1 MTHSERTKAHNTHKP
16 VFKKSLLA
24 MCVVAAVQQN
34 AVYAAESTA
43 ETEEIVVT
51 GMRES
56 LNSAQD
62 IKKSADTFVD
72 AISAKDIGA
81 LPDKSVT
88 EALQRVPGVTVSKY
102 AAPVDPD
109 HFSAEGSG
117 VVIRGLGQ
125 TRSEFN
131 GRDTFTANSG
141 SGLSFQDVSPE
152 LMGAVKVYKNQTAD
166 MIEGGISGT
175 VNLNTRKPFDKDGQ
189 VAAFNVEANYSDLAE
204 KTAPSVSGL
213 YSNVWNTDAGRFG
226 FLANVAISNIKT
238 RSEGVQ
244 LGRWVWVDNLRTKD
258 VVVDGVVTQKKQID
272 GGLAKI
278 EGMKD
283 GIYMPQGGAMR
294 YQDNDRDRKG
304 YAASIQWESA
314 DERMTGTLEF
324 IRSDATAAWEERYA
338 GVPTNNNEWDS
349 GIEPLAGTAFKTDAN
364 GYFVSGVISNNLEKN
379 GLDRSAAVAVQS
391 RYQKTNNVVDDFGAH
406 FTYKATDQLKL
417 DFDAQHVKS
426 KVDGFD
432 LEVGLLGGA
441 NYLLDRSGGKP
452 SFAFLDSSVKSV
464 ASEADVAKIGPGA
477 GKASDYYWRSAM
489 DHFEKSDGNENAFAL
504 DADYEIDSGWFKSV
518 ESGVR
523 HSEREQNT
531 RNTAYNW
538 GGLDTG
544 WLGSEKAPGFAP
556 SWTSFRGHIDS
567 VAPEAT
573 ESVGFG
579 GFQRGDANV
588 PTGVWSAKLDLSKDP
603 SLFNTYKI
611 PQENWD
617 PIGSNK
623 NKRAGEDGLFLRNE
637 IRPVNETKNSIYAKL
652 NFGNDELSMPIS
664 GNVGARY
671 VTIDIETPGFVI
683 FPNVT
688 KTTTLKDA
696 DGKDV
701 TAPNPSYVKITD
713 DDRKFVQGDSV
724 SVSNNNK
731 YSTVLPS
738 FNIKLGVTDDLIA
751 RFAVSKAISLPQMGL
766 YNNYTAIESKIALN
780 PAEIKTL
787 AELETA
793 TATASFSGKGGNP
806 NLQPMEAVQEDL
818 SLEWYFAEAGSLTG
832 TVFYKDLKNYFIS
845 RSDPE
850 TFTSPSGATKTL
862 NITRPHNGDKAKVQ
876 GFELA
881 YQQFYDFLPGP
892 LSGLGIQANYT
903 HVETSGIKNSGLK
916 SDEASGIGNSINFE
930 NLPLEG
936 LSEDTANFTL
946 MYQKSGFEGRFAYNY
961 RSDYLVTSSDAVEK
975 LPIFNRGSGS
985 MDASFSYALSDNY
998 KVGLQITNLLNEQT
1012 ETYTYVQTLNADA
1025 PGNKSHTLVGN
1036 EGVDVKQAI
1045 ESDRSWFI
1053 NDRRFALFIRG
1064 NF

>member
-1 MTHSERTKAHNTHKP
+1 MNHSDKTTAFRPA
-16 VFKKSLLA
+16 FKKSILA
-24 MCVVAAVQQN
+24 ACVIAAVHQGS
-34 AVYAAESTA
+34 VFAAEA
-43 ETEEIVVT
+43 ETEEVVVT

-56 LNSAQD
+56 LNTAQD

-152 LMGAVKVYKNQTAD
+152 LMGSVKVYKNQTAD

-175 VNLNTRKPFDKDGQ
+175 VNLNTRKPFDKDDQ
-189 VAAFNVEANYSDLAE
+189 VIAFNVEANYSDLAE
-204 KTAPSVSGL
+204 KTAPSFSGL
-213 YSNVWNTDAGRFG
+213 YSNVWDTDAGRFG

-244 LGRWVWVDNLRTKD
+244 LGRWVWVDFLDPAT
-258 VVVDGVVTQKKQID
+258 QID

-278 EGMKD
+278 DGMKD

-304 YAASIQWESA
+304 YAASVQWESA
-314 DERMTGTLEF
+314 DESLLASLEF
-324 IRSDATAAWEERYA
+324 IRSDASAAWEERYA
-338 GVPTNNNEWDS
+338 GVPTNNSEWDD
-349 GIEPLAGTAFKTDAN
+349 GIRPVAGTKFKTDAN
-364 GYFVSGVISNNLEKN
+364 GFFQSGYITNSKNQN
-379 GLDRSAAVAVQS
+379 GLGQTAALAVQS
-391 RYQKTNNVVDDFGAH
+391 RYQKTTNVVDDIGAH
-406 FTYKATDQLKL
+406 LTFKATDQLTL

-426 KVDGFD
+426 TVEGYDM
-432 LEVGLLGGA
+432 EIGLLGET
-441 NYLLDRSGGKP
+441 NYYLDRTGGKP
-452 SFAFLDSSVKSV
+452 SFAFLDG
-464 ASEADVAKIGPGA
+464 ADREKVGGA
-477 GKASDYYWRSAM
+477 NAADYYWRSAM
-489 DHFEKSDGNENAFAL
+489 DHFEKSDGSENAFAI

-518 ESGVR
+518 ETGVR
-523 HSEREQNT
+523 YSEREQDT

-538 GGLDTG
+538 GGLDVG
-544 WLGSEKAPGFAP
+544 WKGADADPSFGGYDPNPGWHGVYFK
-556 SWTSFRGHIDS
+556 GHIDT
-567 VAPEAT
+567 VAPDAVELV
-573 ESVGFG
+573 EFG
-579 GFQRGDANV
+579 SFQRGDAKV
-588 PTGVWSAKLDLSKDP
+588 PVKVWSAKLDLSKNRALLD
-603 SLFNTYKI
+603 SYGV
-611 PQENWD
+611 PQEDWN
-617 PIGSNK
+617 PIGSNL
-623 NKRAGEDGLFLRNE
+623 NDRAGENGLFLRNE
-637 IRPVNETKNSIYAKL
+637 IRPVDETKNSFYAKL
-652 NFGNDELSMPIS
+652 NFGNEDMAVPVT

-671 VTIDIETPGFVI
+671 VSIDIEAPGFVV
-683 FPNVT
+683 FPKVSQDGIT
-688 KTTTLKDA
+688 VKDA
-696 DGKDV
+696 QGNDV
-701 TAPNPSYVKITD
+701 TVINPDYSLLAADEKLY
-713 DDRKFVQGDSV
+713 VQGDSSEVV
-724 SVSNNNK
+724 SGNK
-731 YSTVLPS
+731 YTGVLPS
-738 FNIKLGVTDDLIA
+738 FNIKVGVTDDLIA

-766 YNNYTAIESKIALN
+766 YNNYTTIDSKVTKTPN
-780 PAEIKTL
+780 EINNL
-787 AELETA
+787 DQLA
-793 TATASFSGKGGNP
+793 TATAEIAFSGKGGNP
-806 NLQPMEAVQEDL
+806 NLKPMEAVQEDL

-850 TFTSPSGATKTL
+850 SYTSPSGVTKTF
-862 NITRPHNGDKAKVQ
+862 NVTRPHNGDKAKVK
-876 GFELA
+876 GFEIA
-881 YQQFYDFLPGP
+881 YQQFYDFLPAP
-892 LSGLGIQANYT
+892 LDGLGIQANFT

-916 SDEASGIGNSINFE
+916 ADSPDGIGNSINFE

-946 MYQKSGFEGRFAYNY
+946 MYQKSGFEGRLAYNY

-975 LPIFNRGSGS
+975 LPIFNKASGN
-985 MDASFSYALSDNY
+985 MDASFTYALNDNY
-998 KVGLQITNLLNEQT
+998 KVGLQITNVLDEQT
-1012 ETYTYVQTLNADA
+1012 ETYTYIQTLDN
-1025 PGNKSHTLVGN
+1025 GNKSHTVVGN
-1036 EGVDVKQAI
+1036 TAVDVKQEI

>member
-1 MTHSERTKAHNTHKP
+1 MTHSEKTKARNTHKP

-34 AVYAAESTA
+34 AVYAAEPTA

-175 VNLNTRKPFDKDGQ
+175 VNLNTRKPFDKNEQ
-189 VAAFNVEANYSDLAE
+189 VFAFNVEANYSDLAE
-204 KTAPSVSGL
+204 KTAPSASAL
-213 YSNVWNTDAGRFG
+213 YSNVWDTDAGRFG

-244 LGRWVWVDNLRTKD
+244 LGRWVWVDFLD
-258 VVVDGVVTQKKQID
+258 AAAQID

-278 EGMKD
+278 DGMKP

-294 YQDNDRDRKG
+294 FQDNDRDRKG
-304 YAASIQWESA
+304 YAASVQWESP
-314 DERMTGTLEF
+314 DESLTGTLEF

-349 GIEPLAGTAFKTDAN
+349 GIQPLEGTKFKTDAN
-364 GYFVSGVISNNLEKN
+364 GYFLSGIIANNLEKN

-391 RYQKTNNVVDDFGAH
+391 RYQKTTNVVDDFGAH
-406 FTYKATDQLKL
+406 LTFKATDQLTL

-432 LEVGLLGGA
+432 LEIGLLGGA
-441 NYLLDRSGGKP
+441 NYSLNRSGGKP
-452 SFAFLDSSVKSV
+452 SFAFLDSSVKKV
-464 ASEADVAKIGPGA
+464 NGAADIEKIGPGA

-489 DHFEKSDGNENAFAL
+489 DHFEKSDGNEDAFAL
-504 DADYEIDSGWFKSV
+504 DADYEFDSGWFKSV
-518 ESGVR
+518 EGGVR

-556 SWTSFRGHIDS
+556 SWTSFRGHIDT
-567 VAPEAT
+567 VAPDAT
-573 ESVGFG
+573 ETVGFG
-579 GFQRGDANV
+579 SFQRGDANV

-603 SLFNTYKI
+603 SLFNTFKI

-623 NKRAGEDGLFLRNE
+623 NKRAGENGLFLRNE
-637 IRPVNETKNSIYAKL
+637 IRPVNETKDSLYAKL
-652 NFGNDELSMPIS
+652 NFGNEDLSMPVS
-664 GNVGARY
+664 GNLGARY
-671 VTIDIETPGFVI
+671 VTIDIQTPGFVV

-688 KTTTLKDA
+688 KTTTLRDEA
-696 DGKDV
+696 AGKDV
-701 TAPNPSYVKITD
+701 TAPNPSYVKITE
-713 DDRKFVQGDSV
+713 DDRKFVQGDSIE
-724 SVSNNNK
+724 VSNSNK

-738 FNIKLGVTDDLIA
+738 FNIKVGVTNDLIA

-766 YNNYTAIESKIALN
+766 YNNYTLLETKIALN
-780 PAEIKTL
+780 PTEIKTL
-787 AELETA
+787 AQLDAA

-806 NLQPMEAVQEDL
+806 NLQPMESVQEDL

-845 RSDPE
+845 RTDPE
-850 TFTSPSGATKTL
+850 TYTSPSGATKTID
-862 NITRPHNGDKAKVQ
+862 ITRPHNGDKAKVQ
-876 GFELA
+876 GIELA
-881 YQQFYDFLPGP
+881 YQQFYDFLPEP

-903 HVETSGIKNSGLK
+903 HVETKGIKNSGLK
-916 SDEASGIGNSINFE
+916 SDEASGIGNSVNFD

-946 MYQKSGFEGRFAYNY
+946 MYQKYGFEGRLAYNY

-975 LPIFNRGSGS
+975 LPIFNKGSGN

-998 KVGLQITNLLNEQT
+998 KVGLQITNLLDEQT

-1025 PGNKSHTLVGN
+1025 PGLKSHTLVGN
-1036 EGVDVKQAI
+1036 NAVDVKQAI

-1053 NDRRFALFIRG
+1053 NDRRFALFVRG